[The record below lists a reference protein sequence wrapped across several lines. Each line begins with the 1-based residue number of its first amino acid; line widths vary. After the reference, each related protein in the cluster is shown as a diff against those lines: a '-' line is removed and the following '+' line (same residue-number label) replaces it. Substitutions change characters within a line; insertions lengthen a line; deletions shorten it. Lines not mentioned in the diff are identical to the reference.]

1 MLSFRD
7 KQKIRKQSII
17 RLVAATV
24 FWLVF
29 TKSFVFIE
37 ERYYVTHFKL
47 YLIMLKQFTFKN
59 VLFQCLVLGT
69 AAAKLFLREDS
80 VLRKALPGTIFPF
93 LDIASY

>member
-7 KQKIRKQSII
+7 KRKIRKQSII

-37 ERYYVTHFKL
+37 ERYYATHFKF
-47 YLIMLKQFTFKN
+47 YLMMLEQFPLKY
-59 VLFQCLVLGT
+59 VLFQ
-69 AAAKLFLREDS
+69 
-80 VLRKALPGTIFPF
+80 
-93 LDIASY
+93 